1 VYIDGPDED
10 AFVVVVAETDEFFAG
25 IVHEGGKE
33 HVETFDLRP
42 SEEVG
47 HCIRKRETDVLGN

>member
-1 VYIDGPDED
+1 
-10 AFVVVVAETDEFFAG
+10 VVVAETDEFFAG